1 MYSIFIYPLF
11 LSGLFLLPV
20 FCAES
25 SAATTTTSVSEN
37 GAPFRCY
44 TCLGRDFDNCQS
56 GSVQCAGTCWKIID
70 QEHELIA
77 KGCTAEQK
85 EDGTEEQNLNTRVQ
99 LPWTK
104 DLETIQV
111 PLLGFS
117 LMLSYLTGQFF
128 ANKCEN
134 AQDLHD
140 RNCSDYEHFFWFG
153 KGKSKADYAL
163 IADRFRMA
171 RMKRCTS
178 GRNCHG
184 RLEPELIVLPDADD
198 SELDIDS
205 DESVELLAD
214 GEEENF
220 SSDEETPIEVSER
233 RRKRTFNF
241 KWKSQRFVNRDVP
254 WTEEDSMDESD
265 EQEKSPV
272 DYFRYFMTKDAI
284 RLITEYTNIY
294 AAQKKSKFR
303 TTETEVETF
312 LGVLLKMGV
321 VTLPQFRMYWSAY
334 FRVDSIA
341 NSMSRNR
348 FIELLRFLHFND
360 NEKAVLDRHHPSYDT
375 FYKVRPLLNL
385 FLQSCR
391 GLKNEEKHSIGK
403 SVIPFK
409 GRCGIRQ
416 PLPSNAWLIYRKD
429 VEEFSGSSEK
439 PLNLL
444 DFTIS
449 VASSLCHAE
458 EASEL
463 VRRGPKSRLSTSP
476 TADGTTRGT
485 RILTRSL
492 AADLRYD
499 EISHWP
505 LSSEKRM
512 RCKLCSKIVQF
523 SCSKC
528 QVFLC
533 LTQERNC
540 FRSYHTR

>member
-178 GRNCHG
+178 G
-184 RLEPELIVLPDADD
+184 
-198 SELDIDS
+198 
-205 DESVELLAD
+205 
-214 GEEENF
+214 
-220 SSDEETPIEVSER
+220 
-233 RRKRTFNF
+233 
-241 KWKSQRFVNRDVP
+241 W
-254 WTEEDSMDESD
+254 
-265 EQEKSPV
+265 
-272 DYFRYFMTKDAI
+272 
-284 RLITEYTNIY
+284 
-294 AAQKKSKFR
+294 
-303 TTETEVETF
+303 
-312 LGVLLKMGV
+312 
-321 VTLPQFRMYWSAY
+321 
-334 FRVDSIA
+334 
-341 NSMSRNR
+341 
-348 FIELLRFLHFND
+348 
-360 NEKAVLDRHHPSYDT
+360 
-375 FYKVRPLLNL
+375 
-385 FLQSCR
+385 
-391 GLKNEEKHSIGK
+391 
-403 SVIPFK
+403 
-409 GRCGIRQ
+409 
-416 PLPSNAWLIYRKD
+416 
-429 VEEFSGSSEK
+429 
-439 PLNLL
+439 
-444 DFTIS
+444 
-449 VASSLCHAE
+449 
-458 EASEL
+458 
-463 VRRGPKSRLSTSP
+463 
-476 TADGTTRGT
+476 
-485 RILTRSL
+485 
-492 AADLRYD
+492 
-499 EISHWP
+499 
-505 LSSEKRM
+505 
-512 RCKLCSKIVQF
+512 
-523 SCSKC
+523 
-528 QVFLC
+528 
-533 LTQERNC
+533 
-540 FRSYHTR
+540 